1 MLLSVRRNVVIRSLF
16 LAAAAAIVCSCASRS
31 RPEQAAVQ
39 GPEIVSAPD
48 PSTAPLFWNVWEE
61 EGEVGPSF
69 DPAPFLVP
77 GTTYTVIVDLS
88 GAQYREHEGVS
99 TQPARPE
106 FRLWLDDLLRRTRAS
121 TVTLQAVITPS
132 SDAFEPTRDYVQDLT
147 VSLDKVRRLKALDS
161 RPVTFA
167 ELPALP
173 PDPDFLIGRTQ
184 FRLRTRQGWQG
195 MTALAISLWADRPIA
210 EVVVPVC
217 VASEQAHETVC
228 RPAPVVSPG
237 LNGVDS
243 ARIAAEGG
251 ASPDASLHYLQLG
264 HAGPVVGL
272 FHQNCE
278 ACPYVRF
285 DVPFG
290 SLSDLAAH
298 LARTNVEAFAAALS
312 EPDRLR
318 IGQGLYNVLIPPD
331 PPEETP
337 GTGTTPSVRNAF
349 EAFLRPRLVA
359 TPAASTDAP
368 SIFVRMLGVG
378 DADPLLLPF
387 GLVAVRLDDA
397 PARFLAEYFRI
408 EMPLAAQSYQS
419 TPQCI
424 ATWHLALPSSVGEAD
439 FEPAWTRAG
448 RWLGPLSA
456 SAGALRYGT
465 IGELAAWLGQSSY
478 AAEGSALV
486 VLAHHADDRLFFAPN
501 QQMTS
506 DEILI
511 GFRRPSL
518 AILNGCGT
526 GAASGSGFVGALN
539 KRGVPAIIATTTTV
553 TAAMAGEFLGCLA
566 ERLQRG
572 GGAPEPSTLSS
583 IFFDS
588 VRCVRARYGSRGFTY
603 VLLGNGNLRVCNPF
617 KEL

>member
-1 MLLSVRRNVVIRSLF
+1 MLQTVRRDVVVRGLL
-16 LAAAAAIVCSCASRS
+16 LAAAAALACSCAPRS
-31 RPEQAAVQ
+31 RPEQAAMH
-39 GPEIVSAPD
+39 GPPEMVSAPD
-48 PSTAPLFWNVWEE
+48 PTTAPLFWNVWEE

-69 DPAPFLVP
+69 NPAPFLVP
-77 GTTYTVIVDLS
+77 GTTYTVVVDLS
-88 GAQYREHEGVS
+88 GAQYEEQEGVS
-99 TQPARPE
+99 AQPAEPE
-106 FRLWLDDLLRRTRAS
+106 FRRWLDDLLRRTRAS
-121 TVTLQAVITPS
+121 TVKLTAVITPS

-147 VSLDKVRRLKALDS
+147 VSLDKVRRLTALDS

-167 ELPALP
+167 ELAATLP
-173 PDPDFLIGRTQ
+173 EDPDFLIGRTQ
-184 FRLRTRQGWQG
+184 FRLRTRPGWQG

-272 FHQNCE
+272 FHQNCD
-278 ACPYVRF
+278 ACPYLRF
-285 DVPFG
+285 DLPFG
-290 SLSDLAAH
+290 SLSDLATH

-337 GTGTTPSVRNAF
+337 GTGTTPSVRGAF
-349 EAFLRPRLVA
+349 ETFLRAHLVA
-359 TPAASTDAP
+359 TPSESTDAP

-408 EMPLAAQSYQS
+408 EMPLVAQSYQS
-419 TPQCI
+419 TPECI
-424 ATWHLALPSSVGEAD
+424 ATWHLALPSDAGKAD
-439 FEPAWTRAG
+439 FELAWPRAE
-448 RWLGPLSA
+448 RWRDPLPA
-456 SAGALRYGT
+456 SAGTLRYRT

-478 AAEGSALV
+478 AAGGSALV
-486 VLAHHADDRLFFAPN
+486 VLAHHADGRLFFAPD

-526 GAASGSGFVGALN
+526 GAAGGSGFVGALN
-539 KRGVPAIIATTTTV
+539 KRGVPAIVATTTTV
-553 TAAMAGEFLGCLA
+553 TAEMAGEFLGCLA
-566 ERLQRG
+566 ERLERG

-588 VRCVRARYGSRGFTY
+588 ARCVRARYGSRGLTY

-617 KEL
+617 